1 VTLTDTVEGQGEA
14 IEYEANGASYFTM
27 SESPSPFKL
36 KRVVR
41 Q

>member
-1 VTLTDTVEGQGEA
+1 VEGQGEA
-14 IEYEANGASYFTM
+14 IEYDSTGTSYYTM